1 MTLNALFPAKPPQ
14 FGRSALQSRAM
25 AEDQRRSAERVPLD
39 IPIEGKIG
47 EIFVRLVE
55 ISLIGCLL
63 EHSDRMSMGSTFTVQ
78 FRWAGE
84 NVSLKGRVVR
94 TQMRPVDGRPGY
106 LSGVQFAERVE
117 DSPEPLQRV
126 LRSLLPDFMPE
137 IEAAAPSL
145 FAEHP
150 FFRHADDED
159 EAEVAPVVAP
169 VKAADNAAHS
179 SSVKVTPPALDD
191 KGSTE
196 NKTNVEDE
204 IELELF
210 DEVEDDLDLDAE
222 LPTPFIECT
231 LTDGVWTRRAVSEP
245 IQPREGFTIV
255 QPEHDREIDELCFTY
270 RVADPDTRRLIRVS
284 FDLLNAKHGVPAGS
298 DAGPHGRH

>member
-1 MTLNALFPAKPPQ
+1 
-14 FGRSALQSRAM
+14 M

-47 EIFVRLVE
+47 EIVVRLVE

-63 EHSDRMSMGSTFTVQ
+63 EHSDRMSMGSTFTVK

-84 NVSLKGRVVR
+84 EVSLKGRVVR
-94 TQMRPVDGRPGY
+94 TQMRTVDGRPGY
-106 LSGVQFAERVE
+106 LSGVQFAEGVE

-126 LRSLLPDFMPE
+126 LRSLLPDSMPD

-159 EAEVAPVVAP
+159 EDEVAPVAATA
-169 VKAADNAAHS
+169 KAGDNAAHA
-179 SSVKVTPPALDD
+179 SSVQDTPPAFDD
-191 KGSTE
+191 ESSTE
-196 NKTNVEDE
+196 NKTHAEDE

-210 DEVEDDLDLDAE
+210 DEVEDDLDLDVE

-255 QPEHDREIDELCFTY
+255 HPEHDREIDELCHTY

-284 FDLLNAKHGVPAGS
+284 FDLVNAQHGTPVNS
-298 DAGPHGRH
+298 

>member
-1 MTLNALFPAKPPQ
+1 MQ

-78 FRWAGE
+78 FRWVGE

-94 TQMRPVDGRPGY
+94 TEMRSVDGRPGY

-117 DSPEPLQRV
+117 DSPEALQRV
-126 LRSLLPDFMPE
+126 LRSLLPDSMPE

-159 EAEVAPVVAP
+159 EDETAPVAAA
-169 VKAADNAAHS
+169 VKAADKAAHS
-179 SSVKVTPPALDD
+179 SSAKITPPALDD
-191 KGSTE
+191 QSRTN
-196 NKTNVEDE
+196 NKTDTNAEDE

-222 LPTPFIECT
+222 LPTPFVECT

-255 QPEHDREIDELCFTY
+255 RPEHDREIGELCFTY
-270 RVADPDTRRLIRVS
+270 LVADPDTRRLIRVS
-284 FDLLNAKHGVPAGS
+284 FDLVNAQHGAPVES
-298 DAGPHGRH
+298 